1 MRLLAALMLLCG
13 IATATSA
20 QSLKPGDT
28 IAIQVLQD
36 SKLDRQVVIGPTGM
50 ISFPLAGQVRA
61 GGLTPQALE
70 NALRTRLK
78 GKYSTALDITVSLVA
93 VSKEDEEL
101 RPRIFVT
108 GEVNRP
114 GPHVIRTKT
123 TVLQAIALAGGLGQ
137 FASKRRIQIRRRVN
151 GVESTF
157 LFDYRAFESGTDL
170 TGNIELEPGDVV
182 VVPERGILEF

>member
-1 MRLLAALMLLCG
+1 MRFLLALLVVCG
-13 IATATSA
+13 SWTASEA

-50 ISFPLAGQVRA
+50 ISFPLAGQIQA
-61 GGLTPQALE
+61 GGMTPQALE
-70 NALRTRLK
+70 NMLRTRLK
-78 GKYSTALDITVSLVA
+78 SKYTTALDITVSLVA
-93 VSKEDEEL
+93 VSRDDEEL
-101 RPRIFVT
+101 KPRIFVT

-114 GPHVIRTKT
+114 GPYPIRTKT

-137 FASKRRIQIRRRVN
+137 FAARRRIQIRRLVN
-151 GVESTF
+151 GIESTF

-170 TGNIELEPGDVV
+170 TTNIELQPGDVV
-182 VVPERGILEF
+182 VVPERGIFE